1 MTVIPGRNWKQCLC
15 KILEGI
21 YKVYYQG
28 LYEKGEYQK
37 LLGPSAPTCKVK
49 GFLALEKRG

>member
-1 MTVIPGRNWKQCLC
+1 M
-15 KILEGI
+15 
-21 YKVYYQG
+21 VYYQG

-37 LLGPSAPTCKVK
+37 LLGPSAPTCKIK